1 MVARDKESAASSLL
15 LPRYKIWKCRQGQFM
30 EDFTCNAK
38 QLIPDLLGAGE
49 NERALREGMGT
60 WLYLISNGRE

>member
-1 MVARDKESAASSLL
+1 
-15 LPRYKIWKCRQGQFM
+15 M

-38 QLIPDLLGAGE
+38 QLILDLPGAGE
-49 NERALREGMGT
+49 NERALRAGMGT